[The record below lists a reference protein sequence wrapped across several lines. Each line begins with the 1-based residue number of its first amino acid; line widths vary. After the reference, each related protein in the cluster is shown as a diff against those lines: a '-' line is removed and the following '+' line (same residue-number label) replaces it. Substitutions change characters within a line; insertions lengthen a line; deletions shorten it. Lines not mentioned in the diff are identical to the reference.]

1 MTTASSAVELSRPC
15 ARCGQSTPASYR
27 VCRECIA
34 GIARE
39 TCARQG
45 VELEI
50 SDPVRAERLARMV
63 RTPVATPAP
72 AAEVA

>member
-1 MTTASSAVELSRPC
+1 
-15 ARCGQSTPASYR
+15 